1 MKDREII
8 EKYMKS
14 LKEELCMYSENLS
27 EKTLPYIDELKHR
40 YDKWEKDLCKI
51 DGTWVEKKKH
61 KEDRERQ
68 DIEQTEIDEKLYDAV
83 DEFADYKK
91 YKDEYKKTGSNDSL
105 TMSHQEL
112 GHFLT
117 NLKDMFKELNEH
129 SKDNTEE
136 RAMVKSAIKEI
147 YQLFS

>member
-1 MKDREII
+1 
-8 EKYMKS
+8 MKS

-40 YDKWEKDLCKI
+40 YDKWEKDLCKL
-51 DGTWVEKKKH
+51 DGTWVEKKRH

>member
-1 MKDREII
+1 
-8 EKYMKS
+8 MKS

-40 YDKWEKDLCKI
+40 YDKWEKDLCKL

-136 RAMVKSAIKEI
+136 RAMVKSSIKEI
-147 YQLFS
+147 DQLFS

>member
-40 YDKWEKDLCKI
+40 YDKWEKDLCKL

-91 YKDEYKKTGSNDSL
+91 YKDEYNKTGSNDSL

>member
-40 YDKWEKDLCKI
+40 YNKWEKDLCKL

-117 NLKDMFKELNEH
+117 NLRDMFKELNEH

-136 RAMVKSAIKEI
+136 RAMVKSTIKEI

>member
-1 MKDREII
+1 MKDRDII
-8 EKYMKS
+8 ETYMKS

-40 YDKWEKDLCKI
+40 YDKWEKDLCKL
-51 DGTWVEKKKH
+51 DGTWVKKEKH
-61 KEDRERQ
+61 KEDRERK
-68 DIEQTEIDEKLYDAV
+68 DIEETEIDEKLYDAV

>member
-27 EKTLPYIDELKHR
+27 EKTLPYIDTLKCR
-40 YDKWEKDLCKI
+40 YNKWEKDLCKL

>member
-27 EKTLPYIDELKHR
+27 EKTLPYIDTLKCR
-40 YDKWEKDLCKI
+40 YNKCEKDLCKL

-61 KEDRERQ
+61 KEDRERK
-68 DIEQTEIDEKLYDAV
+68 DIEETEIDEKLYDAV

-136 RAMVKSAIKEI
+136 RAMVKSTIKEI

>member
-1 MKDREII
+1 
-8 EKYMKS
+8 MKS

-40 YDKWEKDLCKI
+40 YDKWEKDLCKL

-136 RAMVKSAIKEI
+136 RAMVKSTIKEI

>member
-1 MKDREII
+1 
-8 EKYMKS
+8 MKS

-40 YDKWEKDLCKI
+40 YNKWEKDLCKL

-91 YKDEYKKTGSNDSL
+91 YKDEYNKTGSNDSL

-136 RAMVKSAIKEI
+136 RAMVKSTIKEI

>member
-1 MKDREII
+1 MKDRDII
-8 EKYMKS
+8 ETYMKS

-40 YDKWEKDLCKI
+40 YDKWEKDLCKL
-51 DGTWVEKKKH
+51 DGTWVKKEKH
-61 KEDRERQ
+61 KENRERK
-68 DIEQTEIDEKLYDAV
+68 DIEETEIDEKLYDAV

-136 RAMVKSAIKEI
+136 RAMVKSTIKEI

>member
-40 YDKWEKDLCKI
+40 YDKWEKDLCKL

>member
-8 EKYMKS
+8 EKYLQS

-27 EKTLPYIDELKHR
+27 EKTLPYIDSLKHR
-40 YDKWEKDLCKI
+40 YEKWEKDLCKL

-61 KEDRERQ
+61 KEDRERK
-68 DIEQTEIDEKLYDAV
+68 DIEETEIDEKLYDAV

-91 YKDEYKKTGSNDSL
+91 YKDEYKKTRSNDSL
-105 TMSHQEL
+105 TMAHQEL
-112 GHFLT
+112 GHFLM

-136 RAMVKSAIKEI
+136 RAMVKGSIKEI

>member
-1 MKDREII
+1 MKDRDII
-8 EKYMKS
+8 EAYMKS

-40 YDKWEKDLCKI
+40 YDKWEKDLCKL

-136 RAMVKSAIKEI
+136 RAMVKSTIKEI

>member
-1 MKDREII
+1 
-8 EKYMKS
+8 MKS

-40 YDKWEKDLCKI
+40 YDKWEKDLCKL

-91 YKDEYKKTGSNDSL
+91 YKEEFISTGSISAKD
-105 TMSHQEL
+105 MHKQEL
-112 GHFLT
+112 GHFLM

-129 SKDNTEE
+129 SKDDIEE
-136 RAMVKSAIKEI
+136 RSMVKSAIKEI

>member
-40 YDKWEKDLCKI
+40 YNKWEKDLCKL

-136 RAMVKSAIKEI
+136 RAMVKSTIKEI

>member
-40 YDKWEKDLCKI
+40 YNKWEKDLCKL

>member
-8 EKYMKS
+8 EKYIKS

-40 YDKWEKDLCKI
+40 YDKWEKDLCKL

-68 DIEQTEIDEKLYDAV
+68 DIEETEIDEKLYDAV

-136 RAMVKSAIKEI
+136 RAMIKSTIKEI

>member
-91 YKDEYKKTGSNDSL
+91 YKDEYNKTGSNDSL

-136 RAMVKSAIKEI
+136 RAMVKSTIKEI

>member
-1 MKDREII
+1 MKDRDII
-8 EKYMKS
+8 ETYMKS

-40 YDKWEKDLCKI
+40 YDKWEKDLCKL

-68 DIEQTEIDEKLYDAV
+68 DIEETEIDEKLYDAV

>member
-1 MKDREII
+1 MKDRDII
-8 EKYMKS
+8 ETYMKS

-40 YDKWEKDLCKI
+40 YDKWEKDLCKL

-136 RAMVKSAIKEI
+136 RAMVKSTIKEI

>member
-136 RAMVKSAIKEI
+136 RAMVKSTIKEI

>member
-27 EKTLPYIDELKHR
+27 EKTLPYIDTLKHR
-40 YDKWEKDLCKI
+40 YDKWEKDLCKL

-68 DIEQTEIDEKLYDAV
+68 DIEETEIDEKLYDAV

-91 YKDEYKKTGSNDSL
+91 YKEEFISTGSSSAKD
-105 TMSHQEL
+105 MSKQEL
-112 GHFLT
+112 GHFLM

-129 SKDNTEE
+129 SKDDIEE
-136 RAMVKSAIKEI
+136 RSMVKSAIKEI

>member
-1 MKDREII
+1 MKDRDII
-8 EKYMKS
+8 ETYMKS

-40 YDKWEKDLCKI
+40 YDKWEKDLCKL
-51 DGTWVEKKKH
+51 DGTWVKKEKH
-61 KEDRERQ
+61 KEDRERK
-68 DIEQTEIDEKLYDAV
+68 DIEETEIDEKLYDAV

-136 RAMVKSAIKEI
+136 RAMVKSTIKEI

>member
-40 YDKWEKDLCKI
+40 YDKWEKDLCKL

-136 RAMVKSAIKEI
+136 RAMVKSTIKEI

>member
-1 MKDREII
+1 MKDRDII
-8 EKYMKS
+8 ETYMKS

-40 YDKWEKDLCKI
+40 YDKWEKDLCKL

>member
-1 MKDREII
+1 MKDRDII
-8 EKYMKS
+8 ETYMKS

-40 YDKWEKDLCKI
+40 YNKWEKDLCKL

-61 KEDRERQ
+61 KEDRERK
-68 DIEQTEIDEKLYDAV
+68 DIEETEIDEKLYDAV

>member
-1 MKDREII
+1 MKDRDII
-8 EKYMKS
+8 ETYMKS

-40 YDKWEKDLCKI
+40 YDKWEKDLCKL
-51 DGTWVEKKKH
+51 DGTWVKKEKH
-61 KEDRERQ
+61 KEDRERK
-68 DIEQTEIDEKLYDAV
+68 DIEETEIDEKLYDAV

-117 NLKDMFKELNEH
+117 NLKDVQG
-129 SKDNTEE
+129 T
-136 RAMVKSAIKEI
+136 
-147 YQLFS
+147 

>member
-1 MKDREII
+1 
-8 EKYMKS
+8 MKS

-40 YDKWEKDLCKI
+40 YDKWEKDLCKL

-91 YKDEYKKTGSNDSL
+91 YK
-105 TMSHQEL
+105 
-112 GHFLT
+112 
-117 NLKDMFKELNEH
+117 
-129 SKDNTEE
+129 EE
-136 RAMVKSAIKEI
+136 FIVVLPKI
-147 YQLFS
+147 

>member
-1 MKDREII
+1 
-8 EKYMKS
+8 MKS

-40 YDKWEKDLCKI
+40 YNKWEKDLCKL

>member
-1 MKDREII
+1 MKDRDII
-8 EKYMKS
+8 ETYMKS

-40 YDKWEKDLCKI
+40 YDKWEKDLCKLE
-51 DGTWVEKKKH
+51 GTWVKEKH
-61 KEDRERQ
+61 KEDRERK
-68 DIEQTEIDEKLYDAV
+68 DIEETEIDEKLYDAV

-105 TMSHQEL
+105 TMAHQEL
-112 GHFLT
+112 GHYLI

-136 RAMVKSAIKEI
+136 RAMIKSSIKEI

>member
-14 LKEELCMYSENLS
+14 LKEELFIYSENLS

-40 YDKWEKDLCKI
+40 YDKWEKYLCKL
-51 DGTWVEKKKH
+51 DGTWVKKEKH
-61 KEDRERQ
+61 KEDRERK
-68 DIEQTEIDEKLYDAV
+68 DIEETEIDEKLYDAV

-129 SKDNTEE
+129 RKDNTEE
-136 RAMVKSAIKEI
+136 RAMVKSTIKEI

>member
-1 MKDREII
+1 MKDRDII
-8 EKYMKS
+8 ETYMKS

-40 YDKWEKDLCKI
+40 YDKWEKDLCKL

-61 KEDRERQ
+61 KEDRERK
-68 DIEQTEIDEKLYDAV
+68 DIEETDIDEKLYDAV

-91 YKDEYKKTGSNDSL
+91 YKDEYKKTGSNDNL

>member
-40 YDKWEKDLCKI
+40 YNKWEKDLCKL

-61 KEDRERQ
+61 KEDRERK
-68 DIEQTEIDEKLYDAV
+68 DIEETDIDEKLYDAV

>member
-40 YDKWEKDLCKI
+40 YDKWEKDLCKL
-51 DGTWVEKKKH
+51 DGTWVEKKRH